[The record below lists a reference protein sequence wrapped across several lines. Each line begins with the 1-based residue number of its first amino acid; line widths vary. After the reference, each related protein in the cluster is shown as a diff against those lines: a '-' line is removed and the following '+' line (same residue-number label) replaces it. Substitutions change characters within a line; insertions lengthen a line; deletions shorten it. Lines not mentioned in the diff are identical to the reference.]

1 MTLVSGKAVWTGE
14 KEKER
19 QRENMAERKGK
30 EEEKDKEGGNSWK
43 IRRSFF
49 FFFLIHCTA
58 CRFLVPRPGTEPM
71 PPPVHVCILNE

>member
-49 FFFLIHCTA
+49 FFFNSLHS
-58 CRFLVPRPGTEPM
+58 M
-71 PPPVHVCILNE
+71 QILSSQARD